1 MAEDVKLNI
10 SGNMS
15 KLKGQLS
22 KADADIK
29 KRTNQIDQLKAKI
42 KQTEAKMAAM
52 KAQVGGLAK
61 GVGVG
66 LGTAAITLAVQD
78 TFTSAGLEGSPWIGG
93 ATAVAAGAAF
103 GGPVGAATAALAVG
117 VSELTRYVGE
127 LSLKIKAMEQKTVDQ
142 VKRTSELHR
151 SMHNERRRLD
161 KLAQA
166 QAELIEKAA
175 EKKVKI
181 MSHNIARMMIAGRG
195 A

>member
-29 KRTNQIDQLKAKI
+29 KRTTQIDQLKAKI
-42 KQTEAKMAAM
+42 QQTEAKMAAM
-52 KAQVGGLAK
+52 KSQVGGLAK

-78 TFTSAGLEGSPWIGG
+78 VFTSTGAEGSQWAGG
-93 ATAVAAGAAF
+93 MTAIAAGAAF
-103 GGPVGAATAALAVG
+103 GGPAGAAVAALAVV
-117 VSELTRYVGE
+117 VSELTKKVGE
-127 LSLKIKAMEQKTVDQ
+127 MAAKIAAKDAKAEAQFANMERLDREAVANRSMLEAALKTQAKLMAENSEKQVKAM
-142 VKRTSELHR
+142 S
-151 SMHNERRRLD
+151 S
-161 KLAQA
+161 
-166 QAELIEKAA
+166 
-175 EKKVKI
+175 
-181 MSHNIARMMIAGRG
+181 NIARAMIAGRG